1 MIIGF
6 VIWLLVS
13 FMFFGFGIAAF
24 RAKEP
29 VGFWANAKT
38 PEIGDV
44 KAYNKAVGK
53 LWCVMSVVFLLLGL
67 PLLIAE
73 QNSPIVLFSV
83 IGVMIEMIVVMVI
96 YSLKIE
102 AKYRATKNV

>member
-6 VIWLLVS
+6 VIWMLVS
-13 FMFFGFGIAAF
+13 IMFLGFGISSF

-38 PEIGDV
+38 PEIEDV

-53 LWCVMSVVFLLLGL
+53 LWCVFAVFFALLGFTFL
-67 PLLIAE
+67 VAE
-73 QNSPIVLFSV
+73 QNSPLYFISMV
-83 IGVMIEMIVVMVI
+83 GVMVEVIALAVV
-96 YSLKIE
+96 YSLGIE
-102 AKYRATKNV
+102 AKYRKKQ